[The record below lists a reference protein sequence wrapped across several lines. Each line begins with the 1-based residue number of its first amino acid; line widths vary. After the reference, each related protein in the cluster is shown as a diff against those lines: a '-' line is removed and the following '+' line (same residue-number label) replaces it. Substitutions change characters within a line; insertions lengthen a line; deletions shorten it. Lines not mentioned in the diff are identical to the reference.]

1 MNQLT
6 FIRKTNLNDQSSIK
20 ATKAPPVSFFVN
32 ESEVIVERSSLNNV
46 SGGKIIFAP
55 ILIDTLFS
63 EVKIYESQIC
73 RIRELG
79 FVPCQ

>member
-1 MNQLT
+1 MDT
-6 FIRKTNLNDQSSIK
+6 GCI
-20 ATKAPPVSFFVN
+20 PPTVNFFQYTSLFV

>member
-1 MNQLT
+1 MAVGGACFPT
-6 FIRKTNLNDQSSIK
+6 PKTEPNIGVVVTL
-20 ATKAPPVSFFVN
+20 VVHLFV